1 MLEVINEVGSF
12 QLLRDHH
19 GLLFLYEKGHLV
31 PCTSSRDALE
41 QFQCLCECINNNDMA
56 DEIEEPVEVAIHVE

>member
-1 MLEVINEVGSF
+1 MLEVINEAGSF

-19 GLLFLYEKGHLV
+19 GLLFLYEKGRLV

-41 QFQCLCECINNNDMA
+41 QFQCLAECIGNNDMV
-56 DEIEEPVEVAIHVE
+56 DEIDEIVEIAIHVE

>member
-1 MLEVINEVGSF
+1 MLEVINETGPF

-31 PCTSSRDALE
+31 PSTSSRDALE
-41 QFQCLCECINNNDMA
+41 QFQCLAECVSNTDMT
-56 DEIEEPVEVAIHVE
+56 DEMQEPIEIAIHVE